1 MKKLL
6 GILML
11 GAMALT
17 LVGSAQ
23 ARPPYPPVFK
33 EVYDGNGDAIK
44 AAITGDKKCNVC
56 HEGTDKKMRNEFG
69 KALSK
74 AFGKDDFMKL
84 KSDKEALAAGLK
96 EAFKKTEAEKN
107 SDGKTFGEL
116 LKAGKLPGGDLK

>member
-1 MKKLL
+1 MKKLF

-11 GAMALT
+11 GAMAVS

-23 ARPPYPPVFK
+23 ARPPYPAIFK
-33 EVYDGNGDAIK
+33 EVYEGNGAAIK
-44 AAITGDKKCNVC
+44 DAITGDKKCNVC

-74 AFGKDDFMKL
+74 HFGKDDFTKL
-84 KSDKEALAAGLK
+84 KGDKEALAAGLK
-96 EAFKKTEAEKN
+96 EAFKKVEKDKN

-116 LKAGKLPGGDLK
+116 LKDGKLPGGALK